1 MSRVVGV
8 QFRAGGKVYDFRSG
22 NFVLEKG
29 TRVIVKTEQGISLG
43 QVVNEAVRY
52 EEWTEKHPDRGEL
65 KKIFRLATDEDLEQ
79 QQKLVEREQRAR
91 TYCLQRIEARELPM
105 KLIDVECFFDGS
117 KIVFYF
123 TADGRVDFRDLVKDL
138 VHRFK
143 TRVEMRQIGVRNEA
157 KMLGGLGSCG
167 RELCCCSF
175 LGDFEPV
182 SVKMAKEQNLSL
194 NPTKISGLCGR
205 LMCCLTY
212 EYDTY
217 CWLKRDMPKV
227 GKRVTLPD
235 GETVKVVR
243 QNALEQKMTVQYPDG
258 TEKVIVPSDLAPAEQ
273 GHSGRK
279 KSRAKTKGDDH
290 KESRPRRTPGK
301 KKKPEK

>member
-22 NFVLEKG
+22 SFVLEKG

-43 QVVNEAVRY
+43 LVVTEPVRY
-52 EEWTEKHPDRGEL
+52 EEWAEKHPDRGEL
-65 KKIFRLATDEDLEQ
+65 KKIFRLATDEDLDQ
-79 QQKLVEREQRAR
+79 QQKLTDRESRAR

-157 KMLGGLGSCG
+157 KMLGGIGSCG

-227 GKRVTLPD
+227 GKRITLPD
-235 GETVKVVR
+235 GESVKVVR
-243 QNALEQKMTVQYPDG
+243 QNALEQKMTVQYADG
-258 TEKVIVPSDLAPAEQ
+258 TEKVVLPADLAPADP
-273 GHSGRK
+273 GLPGRK
-279 KSRAKTKGDDH
+279 KSRPRTKGDDQ
-290 KESRPRRTPGK
+290 KESRPRRSPGK

>member
-1 MSRVVGV
+1 MSRVVGI
-8 QFRAGGKVYDFRSG
+8 QFRSGGKVYDFRTGS
-22 NFVLEKG
+22 FVLEKW

-43 QVVNEAVRY
+43 QVVTEAVRH
-52 EEWTEKHPDRGEL
+52 EEWVERHPDRAEL

-79 QQKLVEREQRAR
+79 QQKLVEREKRAK

-117 KIVFYF
+117 KVVFYF

-157 KMLGGLGSCG
+157 KMLGGIGSCG

-212 EYDTY
+212 EYETY

-227 GKRVTLPD
+227 GKRVTMPD
-235 GETVKVVR
+235 GETVKVIR
-243 QNALEQKMTVQYPDG
+243 QNALEQKMTVQYADG
-258 TEKVIVPSDLAPAEQ
+258 AEKVIAPQDLSTTDQ
-273 GHSGRK
+273 GRSGRK
-279 KSRAKTKGDDH
+279 KPKAKGDQ
-290 KESRPRRTPGK
+290 ESRPRRAPGK
-301 KKKPEK
+301 KKKPQK